1 MTLTSLTPINTNIS
15 EFSQGFV
22 SFLQSLELPSEGI
35 LVDLDERYR
44 VIQMFPHVVTLINPQ
59 VRAVSPYLSK
69 FIAACGAGLF
79 DAALNFLWDETVL
92 HLRNKVVN
100 FDLNYFYD
108 TVETDPTKRSK
119 LKTEADLVEVSE
131 WELIKGC
138 KDIGILSDIGYKHLD
153 YIRDMRNWASAA
165 HPNQNQLSGLM
176 LVSWLETCI
185 KEVIAKE
192 PNNSAVQVKLLLN
205 NIRTQV
211 LSYTDAQHIQ
221 HQLELLPLDTIKTL
235 LRSLF
240 GMYSDTKLTSQIRE
254 NIKLIIKKVWDISP
268 DQEKYECGFR
278 YNRFLSNA
286 EVDKKNLAHDFL
298 TLVNGLPFLPESV
311 LAVEIKEKVELLYQT
326 HTSFNNFYNEPTP
339 ARILAEY
346 VPNTGIIP
354 NSIRKQ
360 YIKTVVMAKIGN
372 GYGTSSMAMP
382 YYDLMISKFGEPE
395 YREVSLLLL
404 DEEFSSR
411 LQSALTGQNFHN
423 LLARILPLTTNTVT
437 QGILN
442 LMVSAGL
449 AQLRILGKDARY
461 KQATQI

>member
-278 YNRFLSNA
+278 YNRFLANA

-298 TLVNGLPFLPESV
+298 TLVKGLPFLPESV

-339 ARILAEY
+339 AKILAEY
-346 VPNTGIIP
+346 VPNTGAIP

-372 GYGTSSMAMP
+372 G
-382 YYDLMISKFGEPE
+382 
-395 YREVSLLLL
+395 
-404 DEEFSSR
+404 
-411 LQSALTGQNFHN
+411 
-423 LLARILPLTTNTVT
+423 
-437 QGILN
+437 
-442 LMVSAGL
+442 
-449 AQLRILGKDARY
+449 
-461 KQATQI
+461 

>member
-1 MTLTSLTPINTNIS
+1 MTLSNLTPINTNIS

-108 TVETDPTKRSK
+108 TVETDPTKRSR

-221 HQLELLPLDTIKTL
+221 HELELLPLDTIKTL

-278 YNRFLSNA
+278 YNRFLANA
-286 EVDKKNLAHDFL
+286 EVDKKTLAHDFL

-339 ARILAEY
+339 AKILAEY
-346 VPNTGIIP
+346 VPNTGVIP

-411 LQSALTGQNFHN
+411 LQSTSAGQNFHN

-437 QGILN
+437 LGILN

-449 AQLRILGKDARY
+449 AQLKILGKDFRY

>member
-1 MTLTSLTPINTNIS
+1 MTLSTLTPINTNIS
-15 EFSQGFV
+15 EFSQGFI
-22 SFLQSLELPSEGI
+22 SFLESLNLPSEGI
-35 LVDLDERYR
+35 LVNLDERYR
-44 VIQMFPHVVTLINPQ
+44 VIQMFPHVVELISPQ
-59 VRAVSPYLSK
+59 SRAVSPYLSK

-79 DAALNFLWDETVL
+79 DAALNFLWDETVV
-92 HLRNKVVN
+92 HLRNKIIN

-108 TVETDPTKRSK
+108 TVETDASKRNK
-119 LKTEADLVEVSE
+119 LQGEADLVEISE

-165 HPNQNQLSGLM
+165 HPNQNQLSGLQ
-176 LVSWLETCI
+176 LVTWLETCI

-192 PNNSAVQVKLLLN
+192 PNSSAVQIKLLLN

-211 LSYTDAQHIQ
+211 ITYTEAQHIQ
-221 HQLELLPLDTIKTL
+221 HQVELLPFDTIKTL

-240 GMYSDTKLTSQIRE
+240 GMYTDPKINSQIRE

-278 YNRFLSNA
+278 YNRFLVNA

-311 LAVEIKEKVELLYQT
+311 LAVEIKERVELLYQT
-326 HTSFNNFYNEPTP
+326 HISFNNFYNEPTP
-339 ARILAEY
+339 AKILAEH
-346 VPNTGIIP
+346 VPNTGAIP

-360 YIKTVVMAKIGN
+360 YIKTLVMAKIGN
-372 GYGTSSMAMP
+372 GYGVSSMAVP
-382 YYDLMISKFGEPE
+382 YYDQMITKFGEPE
-395 YREVSLLLL
+395 YREFSLLLL

-411 LQSALTGQNFHN
+411 LQSSLTAQNFHN
-423 LLARILPLTTNTVT
+423 LSAYILPLTTNTVT
-437 QGILN
+437 QGILSIIVN
-442 LMVSAGL
+442 AGV
-449 AQLRILGKDARY
+449 AQLKILGKDTRY
-461 KQATQI
+461 IQATKI

>member
-411 LQSALTGQNFHN
+411 LQSTLAGQNFHN

-449 AQLRILGKDARY
+449 AQLKILGKDARY